1 MVLSIRAITLTLISN
16 LSMFRYL
23 RVYYALPAISPGLW
37 VYPKIPGSSIHRY
50 ESNRGVVLVMGNCG
64 LCHQQTWLEIPGR
77 KLEMDKK
84 TPHMCKGIQQQNT
97 IQVVKE
103 LPQTTREKRIDELAV
118 TRTAAFERIA
128 ADLEKNNNQNV
139 ADAIY
144 YLAES
149 IVL

>member
-1 MVLSIRAITLTLISN
+1 
-16 LSMFRYL
+16 
-23 RVYYALPAISPGLW
+23 
-37 VYPKIPGSSIHRY
+37 
-50 ESNRGVVLVMGNCG
+50 MGNCG
-64 LCHQQTWLEIPGR
+64 LCHQQTWLEIPSGR

-128 ADLEKNNNQNV
+128 TAF
-139 ADAIY
+139 Y

-149 IVL
+149 ITSLVKVLTEEQTGK

>member
-1 MVLSIRAITLTLISN
+1 
-16 LSMFRYL
+16 
-23 RVYYALPAISPGLW
+23 
-37 VYPKIPGSSIHRY
+37 
-50 ESNRGVVLVMGNCG
+50 MGNCG
-64 LCHQQTWLEIPGR
+64 LRHQQTWLEIPSGR

-128 ADLEKNNNQNV
+128 AALEKSDNQNV

-144 YLAES
+144 YLSENLMEMAKATKASPKNLVEECNDIPLTDTS
-149 IVL
+149 